1 MGLPRILLMVLR
13 VGGALLVILG
23 VGLWTGHWYTFVGVH
38 RTVGILFVLTLWAI
52 AVIAI
57 VQRRSVGVAAFALL
71 WGLVIAAIGFTQQ
84 RILPG
89 DLHWIVR
96 VLHLIIGLAAM
107 PIAERLAPST
117 RRVAA
122 PAARA
127 A

>member
-1 MGLPRILLMVLR
+1 MGLSRILLMLLR
-13 VGGALLVILG
+13 VGAALQVILG
-23 VGLWTGHWYTFVGVH
+23 VALWTGHWYTYVGVH
-38 RTVGILFVLTLWAI
+38 RTIGMLFVLTLWAI
-52 AVIAI
+52 AVLAM
-57 VQRRSVGVAAFALL
+57 VQRRAVGLAAFALL
-71 WGLVIAAIGFTQQ
+71 WGLVIGAIGFTQQ

-96 VLHLIIGLAAM
+96 VLHLIIGLAAI